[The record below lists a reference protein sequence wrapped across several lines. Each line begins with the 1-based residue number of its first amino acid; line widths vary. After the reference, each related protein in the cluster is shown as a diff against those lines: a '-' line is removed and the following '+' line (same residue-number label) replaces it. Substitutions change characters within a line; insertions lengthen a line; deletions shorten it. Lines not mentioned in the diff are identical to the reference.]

1 MKFIS
6 QKYKPI
12 QIEDFLI
19 KDNFVDILNSFITI
33 ENLNLIFVGGMSTG
47 KTSLIELIIKKYY
60 ENYEN
65 YKDNILFINSL
76 YDQGISQLRQDIR
89 TFCQTYSSIPDK
101 KKFIILDD
109 IDYIPI
115 QNQQI
120 LRNFID
126 KYSTN
131 VFFLMSCSN
140 VNKVI
145 ESIQSKQY
153 MIKINNFD
161 YNSLKSIMKTIIK
174 KEKMDIHDDAID
186 FLIKISN
193 NSIRVILNY
202 LDKIKILNNK
212 KNNINLD
219 YVKTI
224 CSNIKFTEF
233 NNFLTHLKN
242 DNIKD
247 AIHILNYY
255 YDNGYSV
262 IDILDIFF
270 EYIKLT
276 DVINEELKYDI
287 TECIINSIIIFNEVH
302 EDEIELSF
310 FTLNVYKII
319 KNI

>member
-19 KDNFVDILNSFITI
+19 KDNFVEILNSFIEI
-33 ENLNLIFVGGMSTG
+33 ENLNLIIVGGMSTG
-47 KTSLIELIIKKYY
+47 KTSLIELIIQNYY
-60 ENYEN
+60 KNYNN
-65 YKDNILFINSL
+65 YKDNVLYINSL

-89 TFCQTYSSIPDK
+89 TFCQTYSSIANK

-126 KYSTN
+126 KYSSN

-161 YNSLKSIMKTIIK
+161 YNSLKYITNNIIQ
-174 KEKMDIHDDAID
+174 KEKIIIHDDAID

-202 LDKIKILNNK
+202 LDKIKILNDK
-212 KNNINLD
+212 KNDIDLN

-233 NNFLTHLKN
+233 NNFLTYLKN
-242 DNIKD
+242 DDLKK

-276 DVINEELKYDI
+276 DVISEELKYNI